1 MTLGIGVSQHGP
13 MFDGRADAAAV
24 EMCKDAERAI
34 AIRGSAMVRAKQGAT
49 FKAPTPYYMP
59 HTQARKTTDGWRITG
74 PSVAYGHW
82 LEGTG
87 SRNRTTRFKGYFI
100 FRTMAKVIQQA
111 SAATVAP
118 IIARYVNT
126 RMGGR

>member
-1 MTLGIGVSQHGP
+1 MTLGISVSQHGP

-24 EMCKDAERAI
+24 EMCNEAERAV
-34 AIRGSAMVRAKQGAT
+34 AIHGSALVRARQNAT
-49 FKAPTPYYMP
+49 FKVQTPYYRT
-59 HTQARKTTDGWRITG
+59 HTQARKTLGGWRITG
-74 PSVAYGHW
+74 PSVAYGDW

-87 SRNRTTRFKGYFI
+87 SRNRTSRFKGYFI
-100 FRTMAKVIQQA
+100 FRTMTAVIQRA

-126 RMGGR
+126 RMQ